1 MKKSQLTESYI
12 LKKVSEALKEDFGSS
27 GDITSKA
34 LIPHDHKSIGTI
46 ISNDV
51 SVLCGIEFAKLTFR
65 KLDKNIKFLS
75 SKKDGSKISKGS
87 QILKVYGNTRALLAG
102 ERTALNFLGFMSG
115 ISTKTNHFVGI
126 AKPFNSKIYST
137 RKTIAGLRMIEK
149 YAVTIGGGHINRAT
163 LDSFY
168 FVKDNHLKT
177 QNISEIIERIKR
189 KKIKKK
195 ITFEVDHI
203 SQLKSVLNEDID
215 IVLLDNM
222 KPQQILKCL
231 KLIDGKFQSEVSGGI
246 NLSNIKSYAKT
257 KVDRISIGELTH
269 SIKNS
274 DFSMDLK

>member
-1 MKKSQLTESYI
+1 MKKSQLTKSYI
-12 LKKVSEALKEDFGSS
+12 LKKVSEALKEDFGLR

-34 LIPHDHKSIGTI
+34 IIPHDHKSTGTI
-46 ISNDV
+46 ISNDP
-51 SVLCGIEFAKLTFR
+51 SVLCGIEFAKLTFK

-75 SKKDGSKISKGS
+75 SRKDGSKISKGS

-115 ISTKTNHFVGI
+115 ISTKTNYFVRI

-149 YAVTIGGGHINRAT
+149 YAVTIGGGHINRAA

-177 QNISEIIERIKR
+177 QNISEIIERIKK

-195 ITFEVDHI
+195 ITFEVDNI

-222 KPQQILKCL
+222 KPQQILRCL

>member
-1 MKKSQLTESYI
+1 MKKSQLTKSYI
-12 LKKVSEALKEDFGSS
+12 LKKVSEALKEDFGLR

-34 LIPHDHKSIGTI
+34 LIPHDHKSTGTI
-46 ISNDV
+46 ISNDP

-149 YAVTIGGGHINRAT
+149 YAVTTGGGHINRAT

-168 FVKDNHLKT
+168 FVKDNHLKI
-177 QNISEIIERIKR
+177 QNISETIERIKR

-195 ITFEVDHI
+195 ITFEVDNI

-222 KPQQILKCL
+222 KPQQILRCL

>member
-1 MKKSQLTESYI
+1 MKKSQLTKSYI
-12 LKKVSEALKEDFGSS
+12 LKKVSEALKEDFGLR

-34 LIPHDHKSIGTI
+34 LIPRDHKSTGTI
-46 ISNDV
+46 ISNDA

-168 FVKDNHLKT
+168 FVKDNHLKI

-195 ITFEVDHI
+195 ITFEVDNI

-222 KPQQILKCL
+222 KPQQILRCL

>member
-1 MKKSQLTESYI
+1 MKKSQLTKSYI
-12 LKKVSEALKEDFGSS
+12 LKKVSEALKEDFGLR

-34 LIPHDHKSIGTI
+34 LIPHDHKSTGTI
-46 ISNDV
+46 ISNDP
-51 SVLCGIEFAKLTFR
+51 SVLCGIEFAKLTFK

-75 SKKDGSKISKGS
+75 SRKDGSKISKGS

-115 ISTKTNHFVGI
+115 ISTKTNYFVRI

-177 QNISEIIERIKR
+177 QNISETIERIKR

-195 ITFEVDHI
+195 ITFEVDNI

-222 KPQQILKCL
+222 KPQQILRCL